1 MSRHVDDI
9 IRARHDVKEALRVH
23 EAGVHGVVV
32 ALVEG
37 GHSVRHVCVC
47 EVAMPTGQQDS
58 SKDAAK

>member
-9 IRARHDVKEALRVH
+9 IRARHDVKEALRVY

-37 GHSVRHVCVC
+37 GHSVRRVSS
-47 EVAMPTGQQDS
+47 EVAMPTSQRDS
-58 SKDAAK
+58 SGDAAK